1 MKTKYLLP
9 NKYKKIGWILLI
21 PSGILLLLSI
31 IINSP
36 SNYYAIKTF
45 AFAIA
50 CDPFPPKISYFSII
64 KTNILPSF
72 ILLFF
77 LFSCLIVAFSK
88 EKNEDEY
95 ISKVRLDSLIW
106 AVLINYLL
114 LLLSIIFIYEIAF
127 LWIIVFN
134 MFTILILFIIR
145 FNLILF
151 KERRSMKNAE

>member
-21 PSGILLLLSI
+21 PSGILLLLYI

-36 SNYYAIKTF
+36 SKYAIDTYV
-45 AFAIA
+45 FAIA
-50 CDPFPPKISYFSII
+50 YGYGEPSFFSIV
-64 KTNILPSF
+64 KTNILPHL

-127 LWIIVFN
+127 LWILVFN
-134 MFTILILFIIR
+134 MFTTLILFIIR

-151 KERRSMKNAE
+151 KERRGVKHAE